1 MVRRLTKGE
10 RNALREV
17 GTPEET
23 HNRIM
28 AYTRAVTRL
37 ADRQQ
42 ELVKQYPK
50 EWVALKVALKDDEV
64 VCHGTTLKELSADCA
79 SKGVSIRDVAIRFF
93 DTEKH
98 IMVL

>member
-50 EWVALKVALKDDEV
+50 EWVALKDDEV
-64 VCHGTTLKELSADCA
+64 VCHGTTLMELSADCA

>member
-1 MVRRLTKGE
+1 MVHRLTKGE

-50 EWVALKVALKDDEV
+50 EWVALKDDEV
-64 VCHGTTLKELSADCA
+64 VCHGTTLMELSADCA

>member
-1 MVRRLTKGE
+1 MVRRLTKRE
-10 RNALREV
+10 RNALREA

-28 AYTRAVTRL
+28 AYTKAVTRL
-37 ADRQQ
+37 SERQQ

-50 EWVALKVALKDDEV
+50 EWVAVKDDEV
-64 VCHGTTLKELSADCA
+64 VCHGTTLMELSADCA
-79 SKGVSIRDVAIRFF
+79 SKGVSITDLAIRFL
-93 DTEKH
+93 DTEKR